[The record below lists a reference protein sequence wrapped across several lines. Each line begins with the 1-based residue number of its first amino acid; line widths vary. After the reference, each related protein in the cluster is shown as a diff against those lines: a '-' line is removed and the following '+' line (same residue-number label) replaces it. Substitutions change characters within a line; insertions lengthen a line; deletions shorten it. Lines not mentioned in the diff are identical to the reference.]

1 MITITEY
8 GVNGKKT
15 FSDWMSLWM
24 FNYLGAYSL
33 ELVRIGNALNLKS
46 VFCVFGAY
54 F

>member
-8 GVNGKKT
+8 GVYGKKM

-24 FNYLGAYSL
+24 SNYLGAYSL
-33 ELVRIGNALNLKS
+33 ELVHIGNVLILKS
-46 VFCVFGAY
+46 VSCVFGAY